1 VREGRTRINPDEAPF
16 ALVEAGARG
25 VRITAVNAQ
34 ARAVGIV
41 PGIALA
47 DARAGLPGLVSALAE
62 PDHDRAALRKLA
74 LWCGRYGPARNVDG
88 DDGLWVDATGVAHLF
103 GGEEALVGDLVRRL
117 ANFGI
122 TARAGLADTLGA
134 AFALAR
140 FATSAAC
147 SVCIAPEGRNQAVL
161 ALLPVDG
168 LRLAPET
175 ILLLRRLGLK
185 RIGQLYGI
193 PRVALA
199 RRFRDA
205 TTSRRVSGQLDTMA
219 GAVLLRLDQALGRT
233 SEPHRLITEP
243 PVLLARL
250 AFAEPLISADGIESA
265 LIRLATDLC
274 AELAAAYKGARL
286 LILSL
291 YLVEGSVAVVR
302 IGTSA
307 PARDPHHI
315 AHLFMEKLDQVD
327 AGFGIDLA
335 TLAAVEVEPFGAKQM
350 AMQEMGSVD
359 TCAAAAELI
368 DRLSNRLGPQ
378 RVIRLVPNESHI
390 PERAEIRI
398 SALRGSDLARPAA
411 VPLRARP
418 PRPPMLLSSPE
429 PIRVIAEVPE
439 GPPQRFVWRRV
450 THRVVRAEGP
460 ERIAGE
466 WWRALRAPAPEYAED
481 APLIGSLPPRDYY
494 RLENEKGAGYWV
506 FRQGLY
512 TSSDSGLPRW
522 FVHGLFG

>member
-350 AMQEMGSVD
+350 AMQEMGSVN

-378 RVIRLVPNESHI
+378 RV
-390 PERAEIRI
+390 IRI

-512 TSSDSGLPRW
+512 TSSDSGLPSW